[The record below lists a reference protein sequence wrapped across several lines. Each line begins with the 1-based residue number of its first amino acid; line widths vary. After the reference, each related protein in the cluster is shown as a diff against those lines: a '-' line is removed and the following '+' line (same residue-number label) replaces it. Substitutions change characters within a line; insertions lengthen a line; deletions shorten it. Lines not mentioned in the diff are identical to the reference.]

1 MNLWRVRVLV
11 VLLALRAVLQLLPAD
26 AEDVERLAVET
37 ALLFV
42 PETAR
47 VLATAGVPVVVVIYV
62 QVVLVD
68 APVHARVLATQGVRT
83 ALQGARIHVMPVAT
97 ETV

>member
-26 AEDVERLAVET
+26 VAVAELHALQT
-37 ALLFV
+37 ALQFV
-42 PETAR
+42 PETVR
-47 VLATAGVPVVVVIYV
+47 VLAMAGVLVAVVIYV
-62 QVVLVD
+62 QVVLADV
-68 APVHARVLATQGVRT
+68 PVHARVLATQGVRT

>member
-26 AEDVERLAVET
+26 VADAERRVVEI
-37 ALLFV
+37 ALVFV
-42 PETAR
+42 LETAR
-47 VLATAGVPVVVVIYV
+47 VLATAGVLVAVVIYV
-62 QVVLVD
+62 QVVLADV
-68 APVHARVLATQGVRT
+68 PVHAMVLATQGVRT